1 MSPPATEN
9 IYLPKTAVLD
19 RVVGELRMALGHDAV
34 VL

>member
-1 MSPPATEN
+1 LADDFC
-9 IYLPKTAVLD
+9 VDLD